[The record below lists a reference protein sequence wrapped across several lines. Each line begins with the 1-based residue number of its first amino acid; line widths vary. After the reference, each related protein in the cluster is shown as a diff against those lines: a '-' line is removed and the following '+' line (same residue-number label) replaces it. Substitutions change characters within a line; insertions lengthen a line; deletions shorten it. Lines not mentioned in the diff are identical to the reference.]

1 MKLKR
6 YLVVLLTVPLFA
18 GINNLSLNQALKI
31 VKKHNLEIRI
41 AKFNQK
47 MKKIESKIAKG
58 YSYGK
63 VDLTVQGMRSNDAG
77 NVFGFKVQS
86 REATFGDFGFSEFLA
101 PLGGAIYG
109 ASKGVAPADMSGL
122 LNTQPKD
129 LNYPDARNHYL
140 TKLTFML
147 PIYTGGKLNE
157 YRKISTK
164 MYNMSKLDSKKV
176 LNNKIFQTR
185 KTFYDIA
192 LVENY
197 ISNLGKIISNI
208 KRLEHI
214 VSSMKK
220 EGYAKDIDMLEVQAR
235 KAEAQNMYSQA
246 KLNRELAY
254 QFLSFL
260 LNRDV
265 DSIRRISDMAKTP
278 RVSKSD
284 IGKNLDIQKAI
295 MGLEVAKMAVKVE
308 RSNFLPQIGAFG
320 EYGSADN
327 KLFDEFKDKD
337 FYTVGV
343 QVKWNI
349 FNGGIDANNLEKA
362 KVREMRV
369 RDQVELAKKG
379 IALHIKK
386 LQSEIKTGNSKI
398 RSFKAQYRFANK
410 VYKNY
415 QARYREGMVSIS
427 DLLIKQSKQLEI
439 LLKLLTVKNER
450 NYKVFE
456 LNSILNKG

>member
-6 YLVVLLTVPLFA
+6 YLIVLLAVPLFA

-63 VDLTVQGMRSNDAG
+63 LDLTVQGMRSNDAG
-77 NVFGFKVQS
+77 NVFGFKLQS
-86 REATFGDFGFSEFLA
+86 REATFGDFGFAEF
-101 PLGGAIYG
+101 
-109 ASKGVAPADMSGL
+109 DMSGATNPL
-122 LNTQPKD
+122 PVAPKA

-140 TKLTFML
+140 TKLSFML
-147 PIYTGGKLNE
+147 PIYTGGKLSE

-208 KRLEHI
+208 RRLEHI

-220 EGYAKDIDMLEVQAR
+220 EGYAKNIDMLEVQAR

-260 LNRDV
+260 LNKDV

-284 IGKNLDIQKAI
+284 IGKNLDIQKAL

-327 KLFDEFKDKD
+327 KLFDEFNDKD

-386 LQSEIKTGNSKI
+386 LQSEIKTGNSNI

-439 LLKLLTVKNER
+439 LLKLLTVKNQR

>member
-1 MKLKR
+1 MRLKR
-6 YLVVLLTVPLFA
+6 YLIVLLAVPLFA
-18 GINNLSLNQALKI
+18 GVNNLSLNKALKI
-31 VKKHNLEIRI
+31 IKKHNLEVRI

-63 VDLTVQGMRSNDAG
+63 VDLTIQGMRSNDSG
-77 NVFGFKVQS
+77 NVFGFKLQS
-86 REATFGDFGFSEFLA
+86 REATFGDFGFAEF
-101 PLGGAIYG
+101 
-109 ASKGVAPADMSGL
+109 DMSGATNPL
-122 LNTQPKD
+122 PVAPKA

-140 TKLTFML
+140 TKLSFML
-147 PIYTGGKLNE
+147 PLYTGGKLSE
-157 YRKISTK
+157 YRKIANK
-164 MYNMSKLDSKKV
+164 MYSMSKLDSKKV
-176 LNNKIFQTR
+176 LNNKLFQTR

-197 ISNLGKIISNI
+197 IRNLGKIISNI
-208 KRLEHI
+208 KRLENI

-265 DSIRRISDMAKTP
+265 NSIKRISDIAKTP

-284 IGKNLDIQKAI
+284 IGKNLDIQKAMI
-295 MGLEVAKMAVKVE
+295 GLEVATMAVKVE
-308 RSNFLPQIGAFG
+308 RSNFLPQVGAFG

-327 KLFDEFKDKD
+327 NLFDEFNDKD

-343 QVKWNI
+343 QVKWNL

-362 KVREMRV
+362 KVREMKV

-398 RSFKAQYRFANK
+398 RSFQAQYRFANK

-415 QARYREGMVSIS
+415 QARYKEGMVSIS

-439 LLKLLTVKNER
+439 LLKLLTVKNQR

>member
-1 MKLKR
+1 MRLKK
-6 YLVVLLTVPLFA
+6 YFIVLLAVPLFA
-18 GINNLSLNQALKI
+18 GVHNLSLNKALKI
-31 VKKHNLEIRI
+31 VKKNNLEVRI

-63 VDLTVQGMRSNDAG
+63 LDLTVQGMRSNDAG

-86 REATFGDFGFSEFLA
+86 REATFADFGFAEF
-101 PLGGAIYG
+101 
-109 ASKGVAPADMSGL
+109 DMSGQTNPL
-122 LNTQPKD
+122 PVQPKA
-129 LNYPDARNHYL
+129 LNYPDARNHYV
-140 TKLTFML
+140 TKLSFML
-147 PIYTGGKLNE
+147 PIYTGGKLSE
-157 YRKISTK
+157 YRKIANK
-164 MYNMSKLDSKKV
+164 MYDMSKLDSKKV
-176 LNNKIFQTR
+176 LNNKLFQTR

-197 ISNLGKIISNI
+197 ITNLSKIISNI
-208 KRLEHI
+208 KRLEKI
-214 VSSMKK
+214 VSSMKR

-235 KAEAQNMYSQA
+235 KAEAQSMYSQA

-265 DSIRRISDMAKTP
+265 SSIRKSNDMAKTP
-278 RVSKSD
+278 RVTKDD

-295 MGLEVAKMAVKVE
+295 LGLEVATMAVKVE
-308 RSNFLPQIGAFG
+308 RSNFLPQVGAFA
-320 EYGSADN
+320 EYGSADD
-327 KLFDEFKDKD
+327 KLFNEFKDKD
-337 FYTVGV
+337 FYTAGV
-343 QVKWNI
+343 QVKWNM
-349 FNGGIDANNLEKA
+349 FNGGIDANNLERA
-362 KVREMRV
+362 KVQKMKV
-369 RDQVELAKKG
+369 HDQVELAKKG
-379 IALHIKK
+379 IALRVKK
-386 LQSEIKTGNSKI
+386 LQSEIKAGNSDIK
-398 RSFKAQYRFANK
+398 SFKAQYRFANR

-427 DLLIKQSKQLEI
+427 DLLMKQSKQLEI
-439 LLKLLTVKNER
+439 LLKLLTVKNSR